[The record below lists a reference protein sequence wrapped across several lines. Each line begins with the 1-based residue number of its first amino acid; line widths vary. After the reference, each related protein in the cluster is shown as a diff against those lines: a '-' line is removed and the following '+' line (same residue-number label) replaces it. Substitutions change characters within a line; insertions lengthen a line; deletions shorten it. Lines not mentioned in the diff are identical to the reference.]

1 MNKPP
6 KIHPKAEP
14 TLEGWIRPESKELL
28 KKEEH
33 TEEQI
38 EAYNLVISK
47 KEAEE
52 KKILDERERLTHTHE
67 DGTTH
72 IHADGDVEH
81 THEYINTKKVP
92 DKSIDKM
99 TKKELKEYAWD
110 HDIETMYLNKK
121 QIIEALK
128 EAGLS

>member
-1 MNKPP
+1 MIKPP
-6 KIHPKAEP
+6 KFHPKAEP

-38 EAYNLVISK
+38 EAYRLVISK

-52 KKILDERERLTHTHE
+52 KELLDERERLTHTQE

-72 IHADGDVEH
+72 THADGDVEH
-81 THEYINTKKVP
+81 THEYINTKKFP

-128 EAGLS
+128 EAGL

>member
-1 MNKPP
+1 MIKPP
-6 KIHPKAEP
+6 KFHPKAEP
-14 TLEGWIRPESKELL
+14 TLKGWIHPESKELL

-33 TEEQI
+33 TEEQL
-38 EAYNLVISK
+38 EAYRLVMSK

-52 KKILDERERLTHTHE
+52 KEWLDEIERLTHTHE

-72 IHADGDVEH
+72 MHADGDVEH
-81 THEYINTKKVP
+81 THEYINTEKVP
-92 DKSIDKM
+92 NKSIDKM